1 MAETTREIPRTFQD
15 VLLPRLPYAE
25 GDELTADAD
34 LAALGLD
41 SMGVVQLLADLE
53 DRFGVELDDE
63 LLTEETF
70 ATVGSLWAT
79 VADFVTPELAA
90 GHE

>member
-1 MAETTREIPRTFQD
+1 VTEFEIPQSFQD
-15 VLLPRLPYAE
+15 ILQSHLPYA
-25 GDELTADAD
+25 ADRGLVPAD
-34 LAALGLD
+34 DLFALGLD

-53 DRFGVELDDE
+53 ERYDLELPDE

-79 VADFVTPELAA
+79 VADLVPPELIAHA
-90 GHE
+90 